1 MARVLCSG
9 SFMCDLIAP
18 DLPRLGEPG
27 DLIYAPKGIDLH
39 PGGHAANVAI
49 SLAQLGRK
57 GVAVAGSIGDD
68 ILGDF
73 MEAELRKNGLQV
85 YPERLR
91 IPTSKNIV
99 LVVKG
104 EDRRF
109 YAQLAANTMLT
120 PGHVLTALEETRP
133 EILYQGTIGGL
144 RLIDGELDTILSRAR
159 EMGCLTMVDV
169 IRPHEEGWR
178 RLHKSLPLINILHC
192 NGYESEAL
200 TGEADPAAAAGTILK
215 KGVRLCLVTLGSEGL
230 VAAWG
235 ETRLRLPAFKV
246 EEVDQTGAGDAFCAG
261 VIDALL
267 QMGINRNNLD
277 SLILSKVKPVL
288 LRGSAAGAACVTA
301 SGATTAVIPRRVDV
315 LIQEQGEKVW
325 AETLRL

>member
-1 MARVLCSG
+1 
-9 SFMCDLIAP
+9 MCDLIAP

-27 DLIYAPKGIDLH
+27 DLVYAPRGIGLH

-49 SLAQLGRK
+49 CLAQLGRE
-57 GVAVAGSIGDD
+57 GVAVAGAVGEDV
-68 ILGDF
+68 LGDY
-73 MEAELRKNGLQV
+73 MEAELRKKGLLV
-85 YPERLR
+85 YTERLG

-99 LVVKG
+99 LVVRG

-120 PGHVLTALEETRP
+120 PGHVLRALEETRP

-144 RLIDGELDTILSRAR
+144 RLVDGELDAILHRAK
-159 EMGCLTMVDV
+159 ELGCLTLVDV

-178 RLHKSLPLINILHC
+178 RLRESLPLIDILHC

-200 TGEADPAAAAGTILK
+200 TGRADPASAADAILGE
-215 KGVRLCLVTLGSEGL
+215 GVSLCLVTLGSEGL

-235 ETRLRLPAFKV
+235 ETRLRMPAFRV

-267 QMGINRNNLD
+267 QMGINGSDLGGLAPSRMRRA
-277 SLILSKVKPVL
+277 L

-301 SGATTAVIPRRVDV
+301 SGATTVVTARKVNA
-315 LIQEQGEKVW
+315 LIHGQGERVW
-325 AETLRL
+325 AEIRSL

>member
-57 GVAVAGSIGDD
+57 GVAVAGSIGGDV
-68 ILGDF
+68 LGDF

-85 YPERLR
+85 YPERLS

-99 LVVKG
+99 LVVRG
-104 EDRRF
+104 QDRRF

-120 PGHVLTALEETRP
+120 PGHVLNALEETRP

-144 RLIDGELDTILSRAR
+144 KLVDGELDTILRRAR
-159 EMGCLTMVDV
+159 EMGCLTLIDV

-178 RLHKSLPLINILHC
+178 RLRESLPLTDILHC

-200 TGEADPAAAAGTILK
+200 TGEADPAAAADTILK

-235 ETRLRLPAFKV
+235 ETRLRMPAFGV

-267 QMGINRNNLD
+267 QMGLDRNKLVAVAM
-277 SLILSKVKPVL
+277 SEMKPIL

-301 SGATTAVIPRRVDV
+301 PGATTAVTPGKVDA
-315 LIQEQGEKVW
+315 LIKEQGEIVW
-325 AETLRL
+325 AETLPI